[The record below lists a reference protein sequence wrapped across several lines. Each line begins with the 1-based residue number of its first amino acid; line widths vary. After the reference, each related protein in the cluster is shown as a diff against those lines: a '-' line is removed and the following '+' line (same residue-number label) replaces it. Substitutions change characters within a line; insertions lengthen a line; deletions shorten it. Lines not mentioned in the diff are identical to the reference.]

1 MNLTQHEWHDRFT
14 QQALWTLDLR
24 DYLYKQ
30 IGIEKIRSLLE
41 VGCGTGAILADF
53 SPSISTQNG
62 LDIDRLFLDTATQKS
77 PKARFTQGDAHYLPY
92 AKDCF
97 DLTFCHFLLLWIAEP
112 GQVITEM
119 ARVTRPGGSVL
130 AMAEPDYG
138 GRIDFP
144 QELNLLGQWQM
155 KSLRE
160 QGADPCIGRKLAQIF
175 TQAGLQFIQTGVIGG
190 QWSGS
195 LDWDQWESEW
205 KVLEFDL
212 KIITKNDQILDITKL
227 KAIDKTA
234 YEQGARVLFV
244 PTFYAVGRV
253 PPSPK

>member
-1 MNLTQHEWHDRFT
+1 MNLTPHEWHDRFT

-30 IGIEKIRSLLE
+30 IEIEKIRSVLE

-53 SPSISTQNG
+53 SSSISIQNG
-62 LDIDRLFLDTATQKS
+62 LDIDRLFLDTATRKS

-92 AKDCF
+92 IKDCF

-144 QELNLLGQWQM
+144 QELNLLGQWQT

-160 QGADPCIGRKLAQIF
+160 QGADPCIGRKLAQLF
-175 TQAGLQFIQTGVIGG
+175 TQAGLQFIQTGVLGG

-212 KIITKNDQILDITKL
+212 KLFTKNDQILDIPKL

-253 PPSPK
+253 PPSAK